1 MKRKTRGIMAWVGM
15 FGVVLAISS
24 MEINARPELTIAEQ
38 IAEEDR
44 MAELELLAMLVRA
57 EAGSEVESGK
67 MAVAGCVLNRVA
79 DPRFPNTITEVIY
92 QKGQFSVVTDGALD
106 RAAWTVDE
114 SDYQAVSKELKERR
128 FTDCLFFRAG
138 HYHEGRK
145 ALYQI
150 GGHYFS
156 R

>member
-1 MKRKTRGIMAWVGM
+1 MKRGILMWLGM
-15 FGVVLAISS
+15 FVVVLAVSS
-24 MEINARPELTIAEQ
+24 WEANARPEISVEEQ

-57 EAGSEVESGK
+57 EAGSQCAEGK
-67 MAVAGCVLNRVA
+67 QAVAGVVLNRVD

-92 QKGQFSVVTDGALD
+92 APKQFSVVNDGALA

-114 SDYQAVSKELKERR
+114 SDYQAVAKELEERR
-128 FTDCLFFRAG
+128 YNDALFFRAG
-138 HYHEGRK
+138 HYHEGRT
-145 ALYQI
+145 ALYRIQ
-150 GGHYFS
+150 GHYFS

>member
-1 MKRKTRGIMAWVGM
+1 MKNKPVFLFLTAIL
-15 FGVVLAISS
+15 VLFSPVPTGADDV
-24 MEINARPELTIAEQ
+24 TIAEQ

-44 MAELELLAMLVRA
+44 MAELELLAILVRA
-57 EAGSEVESGK
+57 EAGNQPAEGK
-67 MAVAGCVLNRVA
+67 QAVAGVVLNRVE

-92 QKGQFSVVTDGALD
+92 APKQFSVVTDGALD
-106 RAAWTVDE
+106 RAIWTVDE
-114 SDYQAVSKELKERR
+114 TDYAAVSRELKERKYK
-128 FTDCLFFRAG
+128 DALFFRAG
-138 HYHEGRK
+138 HYHSGRT

>member
-1 MKRKTRGIMAWVGM
+1 MKHRILLATTIIGLSFLMGGIVTSADY
-15 FGVVLAISS
+15 ISV
-24 MEINARPELTIAEQ
+24 EEQ
-38 IAEEDR
+38 IRLEDE

-57 EAGSEVESGK
+57 ESGNQPSEGK
-67 MAVAGCVLNRVA
+67 QAVAGVVLNRVD

-92 QKGQFSVVTDGALD
+92 QKNQFSVVKDGALD

-114 SDYQAVSKELKERR
+114 SDYQAVAKELAERKYK
-128 FTDCLFFRAG
+128 DALFFRAG
-138 HYHEGRK
+138 RYHSGRTS
-145 ALYQI
+145 LYKI

>member
-1 MKRKTRGIMAWVGM
+1 MRRAIVGLGA
-15 FGVVLAISS
+15 FAIACLGLGLPTGADVVTV
-24 MEINARPELTIAEQ
+24 EEQ

-57 EAGSEVESGK
+57 EAGSQCAEGK
-67 MAVAGCVLNRVA
+67 QAVAGVVLNRVD

-92 QKGQFSVVTDGALD
+92 APKQFSVVTDGALD

-114 SDYQAVSKELKERR
+114 TDYAAVSRELKERR
-128 FTDCLFFRAG
+128 YSDALYFRAG
-138 HYHEGRK
+138 HYHSGRT

-156 R
+156 K